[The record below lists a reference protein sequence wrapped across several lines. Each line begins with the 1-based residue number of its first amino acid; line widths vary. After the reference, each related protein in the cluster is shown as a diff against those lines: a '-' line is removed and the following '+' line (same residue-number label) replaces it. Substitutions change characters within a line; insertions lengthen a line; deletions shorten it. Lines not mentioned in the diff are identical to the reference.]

1 MTNNENLL
9 KLIEEVNS
17 DPEKI
22 EQFSKKDSP
31 QELYDYCIS
40 IVPWYTYEEFTE
52 FMMYLADLISKDLSE
67 DELNNITGGTSK
79 PWLNSAAQK
88 FKLMLEL

>member
-22 EQFSKKDSP
+22 EQFSKKNSP

-40 IVPWYTYEEFTE
+40 IVPGYTYEEFTE

>member
-22 EQFSKKDSP
+22 EQFSKKKSP

-40 IVPWYTYEEFTE
+40 IVPGYTYKEFTE

>member
-40 IVPWYTYEEFTE
+40 IVPGYTYEEFTE

>member
-31 QELYDYCIS
+31 KELYDYCIS
-40 IVPWYTYEEFTE
+40 IVPGYTY
-52 FMMYLADLISKDLSE
+52 K
-67 DELNNITGGTSK
+67 
-79 PWLNSAAQK
+79 
-88 FKLMLEL
+88 

>member
-17 DPEKI
+17 DPEQI
-22 EQFSKKDSP
+22 EQFSKKNST

-40 IVPWYTYEEFTE
+40 IVPGYTYEEFTE

-79 PWLNSAAQK
+79 PWLNSAAKK
-88 FKLMLEL
+88 FKLMLDL